1 MTTNKQNEMTRA
13 QLRAAIVAIAPVVM
27 LAGFLYHPF
36 IAVLPDSAAV
46 AAAVTADESRWA
58 LSHLLVGVGSGI
70 LLLAFLAIRGYLREA
85 GEERWSSIAVPFVVL
100 GSTLFTLLPAM
111 EIGLLGGAQAGANVE
126 AAQDALQPWF
136 LPILLSGSLLFALGM
151 LGFARAIARSG
162 ILNPGMTWLVGT
174 ALVVMG
180 IARLVPL
187 GVVQFHV
194 GGIAGIM
201 ALWPLAYMM
210 WQQRAVRWVKPSPP
224 IQAT

>member
-1 MTTNKQNEMTRA
+1 MTTNKPNETRA

-70 LLLAFLAIRGYLREA
+70 LLLAFLAIRSYLREA
-85 GEERWSSIAVPFVVL
+85 GEERWSTIAIPLVVL

-136 LPILLSGSLLFALGM
+136 LPTLLSGSFLFALGV
-151 LGFARAIARSG
+151 LGFAWAIFRSG
-162 ILNPGMTWLVGT
+162 ILKPGMTLLVGT

-180 IARLVPL
+180 IARFVPL
-187 GVVQFHV
+187 GVFQFYV
-194 GGIAGIM
+194 GGLAGIV
-201 ALWPLAYMM
+201 ALWPLAYVM
-210 WQQRAVRWVKPSPP
+210 WQQRAARWVKPSPP